1 MDKKRGCT
9 RHFNLAAILCRKP
22 DALAR
27 VEGSASYRNI
37 NGSVSFYKTERGT
50 LVYAQIGGLPT
61 ERGGCKGGFF
71 AFHIHEGSECRGN
84 YDDPFAAALSHY
96 NPDGCSHP
104 HHAGDLPPLF
114 EAGGEAL
121 LAFLT
126 DRFSVD
132 EIIGKT
138 VIIHS
143 GVDDFTSQPAG
154 NAGEK
159 IACGVIRRA

>member
-1 MDKKRGCT
+1 MDKKRACA
-9 RHFNLAAILCRKP
+9 RPFDLAATLCRGP

-27 VEGSASYRNI
+27 IEGSASYRNI
-37 NGSVSFYKTERGT
+37 NGTVSFYKTARGT
-50 LVYAQIGGLPT
+50 LVYARVGGLPT
-61 ERGGCKGGFF
+61 ERGGCKGRVF

-96 NPDGCSHP
+96 NPCGCEHP
-104 HHAGDLPPLF
+104 HHAGDMPPLF

-121 LAFLT
+121 LVFLT

-132 EIIGKT
+132 EIVGKT
-138 VIIHS
+138 VIIHA

-159 IACGVIRRA
+159 IACGVIRRT